1 MAKKAK
7 ILNFK
12 ELAEKREQ
20 YKGYFRSRGISTIK
34 KTDIVDG
41 KPVVEY
47 IQLEIAPVSD
57 HPAVK
62 EFMKKYPKP
71 KPPVKRD
78 FINISTG
85 KTPTQEGVG
94 LQEAKNS
101 PNYQWANVYD
111 YANEK
116 YQEELEEWNRKVMLL
131 YIMVCFNVTE
141 EFGIDKI
148 DEFESWLMDL
158 GFTANQLNK
167 IGEDIKNLDFLSP
180 EKQNSKSEEPLN
192 GISS

>member
-1 MAKKAK
+1 
-7 ILNFK
+7 
-12 ELAEKREQ
+12 
-20 YKGYFRSRGISTIK
+20 
-34 KTDIVDG
+34 
-41 KPVVEY
+41 
-47 IQLEIAPVSD
+47 
-57 HPAVK
+57 
-62 EFMKKYPKP
+62 MKKYPKP

-78 FINISTG
+78 FINITTG
-85 KTPTQEGVG
+85 KTPAQEGVG

-180 EKQNSKSEEPLN
+180 EKQN
-192 GISS
+192 